1 MSPQSCV
8 VSVLIKAL
16 NEERH
21 IARAIESA
29 LAAVARVGGEVVLAD
44 SLSTDRTIAVAATYP
59 ITITQLS
66 HAAQRSCGVGP
77 QLGYQQARGQ
87 YLYILD
93 ADMKLHPDFLPQA
106 LAYLRAH
113 PEVAGV
119 AGQVVEHNQSSLE
132 FQARVERG
140 GGHWQPGPVD
150 RLDMGGLYR
159 RDAIEQ
165 VGYFSDRNLH
175 SYEELDLAL
184 RLRAKGWRLHRL
196 DIPAIEHWG
205 HDLPALTLLG
215 RRWRS
220 AYINGIGEITR
231 AAWRSPHWPL
241 LRQDLRELK
250 LYAATLAWA
259 LLGCSLAAVLA
270 LVSRQGAAAVGVL
283 AATFAAPWLAQCGR
297 KRHLVKASYATVSL
311 WLHVGGLLRGLFTRR
326 KDPRSRIPN
335 TVLQRASDERW
346 KGDAR
351 HHHV

>member
-1 MSPQSCV
+1 MSLQPCV

-29 LAAVARVGGEVVLAD
+29 MAAVARVGGEVVLAD
-44 SLSTDRTIAVAATYP
+44 SLSTDRTVDVAASYP

-87 YLYILD
+87 FLYILD
-93 ADMKLHPDFLPQA
+93 ADMKLHPDFLPEA
-106 LAYLRAH
+106 LAFLRTH

-119 AGQVVEHNQSSLE
+119 AGQVAEHNRNSLE

-159 RDAIEQ
+159 RDAVEQ

-196 DIPAIEHWG
+196 DILAIEHWG
-205 HDLPALTLLG
+205 HDLPAFTLLR

-231 AAWRSPHWPL
+231 AAWGSPHWPL
-241 LRQDLRELK
+241 LLRDLRELR
-250 LYAATLAWA
+250 LYVATLAWA
-259 LLGCSLAAVLA
+259 LLGVVGAAALALSLRGDAALGVLA
-270 LVSRQGAAAVGVL
+270 LTL
-283 AATFAAPWLAQCGR
+283 AAPWLAQCWR
-297 KRHLVKASYATVSL
+297 KRHLAKANYATVSL
-311 WLHVGGLLRGLFTRR
+311 WMHVGGLVRGLLQRR

-335 TVLQRASDERW
+335 SVLQRTGGPQS
-346 KGDAR
+346 
-351 HHHV
+351 

>member
-1 MSPQSCV
+1 MSAQPCV

-44 SLSTDRTIAVAATYP
+44 SLSTDRTVAVAATYP

-66 HAAQRSCGVGP
+66 HADQRSCGVGP
-77 QLGYQQARGQ
+77 QLGYQQAQGQ
-87 YLYILD
+87 FLYILD

-106 LAYLRAH
+106 VAFLRAH

-119 AGQVVEHNQSSLE
+119 AGQVIEHNQTSLE
-132 FQARVERG
+132 FQARIERG

-184 RLRAKGWRLHRL
+184 RLRAKGWRLQRL
-196 DIPAIEHWG
+196 AVPAIEHWG
-205 HDLPALTLLG
+205 HDLPAFTLLR

-250 LYAATLAWA
+250 LYAACLAWA
-259 LLGCSLAAVLA
+259 LCGLIAASALALSRQGVAALSVLA
-270 LVSRQGAAAVGVL
+270 LTV
-283 AATFAAPWLAQCGR
+283 AAPWLAQCWR
-297 KRHLVKASYATVSL
+297 KRHWAKANYATVSL
-311 WLHVGGLLRGLFTRR
+311 WLHVGGLLRGLLQRR
-326 KDPRSRIPN
+326 KNPRSRIPN
-335 TVLQRASDERW
+335 SVLQRAGVPR
-346 KGDAR
+346 
-351 HHHV
+351 

>member
-1 MSPQSCV
+1 MSSQPCV

-44 SLSTDRTIAVAATYP
+44 SLSTDRTVQVAATYP

-66 HAAQRSCGVGP
+66 HADQRSCGVGP
-77 QLGYQQARGQ
+77 QLGLQQARGQ
-87 YLYILD
+87 FLYILD

-106 LAYLRAH
+106 LAFLRAH

-119 AGQVVEHNQSSLE
+119 AGQVIEHNQSSLE
-132 FQARVERG
+132 FQARLERG

-159 RDAIEQ
+159 RDAIEH

-196 DIPAIEHWG
+196 AVPAIEHWG
-205 HDLPALTLLG
+205 HDLPAYTLLR

-220 AYINGIGEITR
+220 AYINGVGEITR

-250 LYAATLAWA
+250 LYTAVLVWA
-259 LLGCSLAAVLA
+259 LMGLGLAAFLALQHHAAAALAVLA
-270 LVSRQGAAAVGVL
+270 ALL
-283 AATFAAPWLAQCGR
+283 AAPWLAQCWR
-297 KRHLVKASYATVSL
+297 KRNLAKASYATVSL
-311 WLHVGGLLRGLFTRR
+311 WLHVGGLLRGLLHRR
-326 KDPRSRIPN
+326 RDPRSRIPN
-335 TVLQRASDERW
+335 TVLQRAGDERRPSEPPP
-346 KGDAR
+346 R
-351 HHHV
+351 HV